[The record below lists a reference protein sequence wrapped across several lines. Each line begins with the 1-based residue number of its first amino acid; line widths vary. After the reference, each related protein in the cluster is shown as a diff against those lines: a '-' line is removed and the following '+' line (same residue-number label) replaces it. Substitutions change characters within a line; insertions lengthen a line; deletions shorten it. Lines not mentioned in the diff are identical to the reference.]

1 MRIIINRGNIVSYFK
16 FRASACLFI
25 ISLML
30 VLSAMLQV
38 GVRLQRKAVNRSAA
52 KTTSTGDEGATRTYE
67 SDKGTI
73 TLLI

>member
-1 MRIIINRGNIVSYFK
+1 MSYFK
-16 FRASACLFI
+16 FRVSACLFI

-30 VLSAMLQV
+30 VLSACATSGGGTVTESGQTT
-38 GVRLQRKAVNRSAA
+38 AP
-52 KTTSTGDEGATRTYE
+52 KTTSAGDEAATRTYE